1 MSDLP
6 LAEIT
11 LRKYETP
18 YNLGKREL
26 IKKIC
31 LSFGLL
37 QPGDS
42 RDIIIDIF
50 LVLLN
55 ARSNK
60 EALNLESIKGRVLES
75 RKAANCGKKGVADSN
90 IRRQLRRLKDMM
102 LVESSENEYKVSEF
116 ESIEKLFEER
126 INNFLLPS
134 IVSRVKEYL
143 QALEKA
149 E

>member
-18 YNLGKREL
+18 YNLGRREL

-42 RDIIIDIF
+42 RDVIVDIF

-55 ARSNK
+55 SKNDRKS
-60 EALNLESIKGRVLES
+60 LDLDSIKTKVKES
-75 RKAANCGKKGVADSN
+75 RKAASCEEKGVADSN
-90 IRRQLRRLKDMM
+90 IRRQLRRLKDLMI
-102 LVESSENEYKVSEF
+102 VESSENKYRIAEF
-116 ESIEKLFEER
+116 ESLEKLFEDK

-143 QALEKA
+143 KELEKN
-149 E
+149 